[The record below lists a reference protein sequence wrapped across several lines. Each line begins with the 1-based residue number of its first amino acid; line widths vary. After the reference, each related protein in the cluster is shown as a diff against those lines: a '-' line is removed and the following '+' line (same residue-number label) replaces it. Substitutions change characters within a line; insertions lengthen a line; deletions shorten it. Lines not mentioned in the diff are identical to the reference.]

1 MKKVI
6 GYIRVSTEYQKLK
19 ENSINNQIKSIN
31 EYCNRND
38 FDLVEIFEDNGIS
51 GLISNR
57 IGLTEMIDKIKSENI
72 DCVIVYSLSRLGR
85 KLKDVIQFIELL
97 EKKNIKFISLKENFN
112 SNDIVGFNLIN
123 HFT

>member
-51 GLISNR
+51 GLIS
-57 IGLTEMIDKIKSENI
+57 MIVVKIIVNM
-72 DCVIVYSLSRLGR
+72 CVSI
-85 KLKDVIQFIELL
+85 
-97 EKKNIKFISLKENFN
+97 
-112 SNDIVGFNLIN
+112 
-123 HFT
+123 

>member
-51 GLISNR
+51 GLISN
-57 IGLTEMIDKIKSENI
+57 
-72 DCVIVYSLSRLGR
+72 
-85 KLKDVIQFIELL
+85 
-97 EKKNIKFISLKENFN
+97 
-112 SNDIVGFNLIN
+112 
-123 HFT
+123 

>member
-6 GYIRVSTEYQKLK
+6 GYIRVSDNEYQKLK

-72 DCVIVYSLSRLGR
+72 DLVVIVYSLKSIR
-85 KLKDVIQFIELL
+85 
-97 EKKNIKFISLKENFN
+97 
-112 SNDIVGFNLIN
+112 
-123 HFT
+123 